1 MLALEYHAAF
11 DPMPRVAY
19 DKEIADGV
27 LVRDVPRAN
36 RRKQKRAKLGSKGLT
51 ETDDRE
57 EADKIWRERGW
68 HRWGRG

>member
-11 DPMPRVAY
+11 EPMPRAAY

-36 RRKQKRAKLGSKGLT
+36 RRKQKWAK
-51 ETDDRE
+51 
-57 EADKIWRERGW
+57 
-68 HRWGRG
+68 